1 MTISKVE
8 ISVLESLYLLSYE
21 TQRLEPDISNLHSRA
36 GCTLSDLRL
45 SLRKLAMEGLVIGT
59 FLTAQGKI
67 LVEESASDQPLIV
80 EVNAFRHAFL
90 SELIMIS
97 QSGRE
102 SDLIHRDEFE
112 LSYKVP
118 PFYFEF
124 SLDVLEQ
131 KGFIRQKK
139 GNYIQLGVILESAL
153 TEKRKHQ

>member
-8 ISVLESLYLLSYE
+8 LSVLESLYMLSYE
-21 TQRLEPDISNLHSRA
+21 TKRLEPDIANLHSRA
-36 GCTLSDLRL
+36 GCSPADLRL
-45 SLRKLAMEGLVIGT
+45 SLRKLAMEGYVIGSFIT
-59 FLTAQGKI
+59 PQGKI

-80 EVNAFRHAFL
+80 EVNSFRHAFL

-97 QSGRE
+97 QQGRE

-112 LSYKVP
+112 LSYKMP
-118 PFYFEF
+118 SFFFDF

-139 GNYIQLGVILESAL
+139 GNYVQLGVVLEAAL
-153 TEKRKHQ
+153 TGKRKHQ